1 MNKSE
6 DNPNVNLAK
15 MLHGAGIRPS
25 LQRIAVLSIVM
36 NGKRHPSADEVFS
49 EMAEMYPSLSRTTV
63 YNALHSLTNAGLIK
77 ELEIESGC
85 MRYDFARQPEHAH
98 FKCRDCGKIF
108 DMAIPDGL
116 RESLSDGFAADSV
129 ELSFKGLCPDCKKSE
144 CQE

>member
-77 ELEIESGC
+77 ELEIEAGACATTLHASLNTPTSNAETAARFSTWQSPTGFGS
-85 MRYDFARQPEHAH
+85 RYPMDSRL
-98 FKCRDCGKIF
+98 
-108 DMAIPDGL
+108 IP
-116 RESLSDGFAADSV
+116 
-129 ELSFKGLCPDCKKSE
+129 
-144 CQE
+144 

>member
-1 MNKSE
+1 
-6 DNPNVNLAK
+6 
-15 MLHGAGIRPS
+15 
-25 LQRIAVLSIVM
+25 
-36 NGKRHPSADEVFS
+36 
-49 EMAEMYPSLSRTTV
+49 MAEMYPSLSRTTV

-129 ELSFKGLCPDCKKSE
+129 ELSFKGLCPDCKNLNAKSDMKKNATMFILYLNPLKR
-144 CQE
+144 QK